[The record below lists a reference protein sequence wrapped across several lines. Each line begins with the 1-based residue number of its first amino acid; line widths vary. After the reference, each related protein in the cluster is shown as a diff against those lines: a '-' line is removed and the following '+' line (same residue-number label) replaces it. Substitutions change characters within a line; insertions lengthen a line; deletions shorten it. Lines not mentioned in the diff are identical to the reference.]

1 MRSIGYMHD
10 LDLVIILQM
19 LIDVFQLLQ
28 EMGAK
33 VKVSVSN
40 LLVLVQAHQLSK
52 LVFFLP
58 LVFALLCDVA
68 LLNMWWKDAMAHILD
83 VSYELGEVF
92 FTKLGN
98 QISYRIFW
106 GSLAP
111 IMFLSPVWIFTSL
124 NLNHNS
130 WWVTYAIGT
139 YDSIDRPWQ
148 SASIKFRS
156 KYMIGNKIFQFYHSS
171 RDYVYREIVACI
183 K

>member
-1 MRSIGYMHD
+1 MHD

-68 LLNMWWKDAMAHILD
+68 LLNM
-83 VSYELGEVF
+83 
-92 FTKLGN
+92 
-98 QISYRIFW
+98 
-106 GSLAP
+106 
-111 IMFLSPVWIFTSL
+111 
-124 NLNHNS
+124 
-130 WWVTYAIGT
+130 
-139 YDSIDRPWQ
+139 
-148 SASIKFRS
+148 
-156 KYMIGNKIFQFYHSS
+156 
-171 RDYVYREIVACI
+171 
-183 K
+183 